1 MKRTALATILATMLA
16 APAAASTVLVGY
28 TFNVSGAEFLKV
40 TAPTKTA
47 VPDPD
52 GYFIEVGG
60 ETVPLGS
67 GVELSFSQE
76 FEVTPTS
83 FTLTGIDPAL
93 GLDPDDPSAFLVGLK
108 FVNVVDGVSAAV
120 TRTPIVEETT
130 PVPLP
135 ASALLMLSGLGGAGL
150 ILRRRQRAQ
159 HAASA

>member
-16 APAAASTVLVGY
+16 APAAASTLLVGY
-28 TFNVSGAEFLKV
+28 TFNVSGADFFSV
-40 TAPTKTA
+40 AAPSTVW

-52 GYFIEVGG
+52 GYFITVGSD
-60 ETVPLGS
+60 TVAIGP
-67 GVELSFSQE
+67 GVELVFPDIFGVS
-76 FEVTPTS
+76 PTS

-93 GLDPDDPSAFLVGLK
+93 GLDPDDPSAFFVGLS
-108 FVNVVDGVSAAV
+108 FVNVVNGVGVNV
-120 TRTPIVEETT
+120 TQTPIVAETT